1 MDAHRKGRGPL
12 IAGMAALLV
21 LAGCGGGG
29 GQSSQTTT
37 SHTSTAA
44 SVPTPPTSS
53 TTAVTPVTSSTTAV
67 TPVSA
72 PVSTT
77 PTASSSVTAPGA
89 ALKAG
94 QTATVLYTPPLTTG
108 KSFKMKIT
116 VESIQKGSL
125 ADFNGIQLDASQKA
139 STPYYVTA
147 RLLDLSPGNAAAKNN
162 DPSVA
167 IEGVDTTGNE
177 QQSVTFFG
185 NFPRC
190 NGVSAPNPFT
200 AGKSFQTCLTFLVP
214 GGITKA
220 AWMGTDNYINSP
232 VTWAP

>member
-1 MDAHRKGRGPL
+1 MDAHRKVRGPL
-12 IAGMAALLV
+12 IAGMAALLG
-21 LAGCGGGG
+21 LAGCGGG
-29 GQSSQTTT
+29 QTAQTTT
-37 SHTSTAA
+37 SHPSTAA
-44 SVPTPPTSS
+44 SVPTPP
-53 TTAVTPVTSSTTAV
+53 TSSTTAV

-77 PTASSSVTAPGA
+77 PTASSSVTGPGA

-147 RLLDLSPGNAAAKNN
+147 RLLDLSPGNASANHN

-167 IEGVDTTGNE
+167 IEGVDTTGSQ

-190 NGVSAPNPFT
+190 NAVTAPSPFT
-200 AGKSFQTCLTFLVP
+200 QGKGFQTCLTFLVP

-220 AWMGTDNYINSP
+220 AWIGANNYISSP

>member
-1 MDAHRKGRGPL
+1 MDAQRRARATL
-12 IAGMAALLV
+12 VAGMAALV
-21 LAGCGGGG
+21 CLAGCGGGG
-29 GQSSQTTT
+29 AQSAQSTT
-37 SHTSTAA
+37 SQASTVA
-44 SVPTPPTSS
+44 SVPTPPTTS
-53 TTAVTPVTSSTTAV
+53 TSAATPTTSTSAA
-67 TPVSA
+67 TPVSTPA
-72 PVSTT
+72 TT
-77 PTASSSVTAPGA
+77 SPPPSSSISDPGTV
-89 ALKAG
+89 LKAG

-108 KSFKMKIT
+108 KHFKLKIT

-147 RLLDLSPGNAAAKNN
+147 RLLELSSGDASANNN

-167 IEGVDTTGNE
+167 IEGIDITGSQ

-190 NGVSAPNPFT
+190 NAVSAPKPLT
-200 AGKSFQTCLTFLVP
+200 QGKSFQTCLTFLVP

-220 AWMGTDNYINSP
+220 AWTGADNYISSP
-232 VTWAP
+232 VTWSP

>member
-1 MDAHRKGRGPL
+1 MDAHRKVRGPL
-12 IAGMAALLV
+12 IAGMAALLG
-21 LAGCGGGG
+21 LAGCGGSG
-29 GQSSQTTT
+29 GQTAQTTT

-44 SVPTPPTSS
+44 SVPTTPTSS
-53 TTAVTPVTSSTTAV
+53 TTAA
-67 TPVSA
+67 TPVST

-89 ALKAG
+89 TLKAG
-94 QTATVLYTPPLTTG
+94 VTATVLYSPPLTTG

-147 RLLDLSPGNAAAKNN
+147 RLLDLSPGNASAKNN

-190 NGVSAPNPFT
+190 DAVSAPTPFT